1 MVAHYVP
8 ERGDVIWLTFGKTK
22 GHEQKG
28 RRPAL
33 VLSGSSYQI
42 ASGLAVVC
50 PITSVIK
57 PYPFR
62 VEFHGEK
69 VHGAIIADQVQSVAW
84 EERRAQYIESVN
96 IPILFEVVKRVV
108 TLIGVKPF

>member
-1 MVAHYVP
+1 MVTRYIP
-8 ERGDVIWLTFGKTK
+8 ERGDIIWLTFGRTK
-22 GHEQKG
+22 GHEQRG

-33 VLSGSSYQI
+33 ILSTADYQQ

-62 VEFHGEK
+62 VEFRGEQ
-69 VHGAIIADQVQSVAW
+69 VSGVIIADQVQSVAW
-84 EERRAQYIESVN
+84 QERRPEYIESASDTVR
-96 IPILFEVVKRVV
+96 LEVIKKIV